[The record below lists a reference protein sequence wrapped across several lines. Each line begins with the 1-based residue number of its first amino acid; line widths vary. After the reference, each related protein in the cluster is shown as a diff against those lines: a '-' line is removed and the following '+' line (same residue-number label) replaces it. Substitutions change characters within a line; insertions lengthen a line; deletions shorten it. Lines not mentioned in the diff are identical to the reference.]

1 MTTEAAPPEHVIAL
15 ARSLYFKDDG
25 KEQRKDWRDV
35 ANRLRQIRDRF
46 RGGTALAQNFIDD
59 FFMTEIGAQPNA
71 DSGGYAVFSFD
82 AAIESAI
89 KQAEWMAEADESL
102 MAGQRDASE
111 VLLDWFAANVG
122 VVKAGGSDRNGEPAN
137 EDGSGLPIVLSAAEK
152 WLLERLKEID
162 PDVSARAAQSRVSYY
177 LKRKA

>member
-1 MTTEAAPPEHVIAL
+1 MASLGEVLDL
-15 ARSLYFKDDG
+15 ARSLYLKDDG
-25 KEQRKDWRDV
+25 KAQVKDWRDV
-35 ANRLRQIRDRF
+35 TNRLRQIGDRF

-59 FFMTEIGAQPNA
+59 FFMTEIGAKPNA
-71 DSGGYAVFSFD
+71 DSGGHAVFSFD

-102 MAGQRDASE
+102 LAGQRDASKI
-111 VLLDWFAANVG
+111 LLDWFAANVG
-122 VVKAGGSDRNGEPAN
+122 AVTAGGSDRNGVPVN
-137 EDGSGLPIVLSAAEK
+137 EDGSGLPIKLSAAEE